1 MSLPR
6 TLAFVALPALAY
18 GAYAVYQWTQT
29 DDVPVVKST
38 APKTVSPVTKLTTT
52 SEPVKPRSPKALN
65 LSRKEDV
72 GTEVS
77 EKDLVK
83 PAKPVA
89 ELDAKFAT
97 WREDGRKAVEEMFGG
112 DRQKI
117 GEAFRASMANEEFRA
132 NWSRMRELENQY
144 RSAADDQ
151 KQGIMDELATVRS
164 RGLRML
170 QQASMGALPADAQ
183 PAVIGGGGVA
193 GAARETQKGNGAA
206 ETAPAA
212 PIRFE

>member
-52 SEPVKPRSPKALN
+52 TEPVKPRSPKTLN

-83 PAKPVA
+83 PSKPIA

-144 RSAADDQ
+144 RSATDDQ
-151 KQGIMDELATVRS
+151 KQGIMDELATMRS
-164 RGLRML
+164 RGIRML
-170 QQASMGALPADAQ
+170 QQAATAPAVADVAQ
-183 PAVIGGGGVA
+183 PGVTGRGGVS
-193 GAARETQKGNGAA
+193 RENGNGAP
-206 ETAPAA
+206 APAPTA

>member
-38 APKTVSPVTKLTTT
+38 APKTVSPVTKLTTN

-144 RSAADDQ
+144 RSATDD
-151 KQGIMDELATVRS
+151 GRAPGGCPAGGHRRRGRRRS
-164 RGLRML
+164 RPRDAERQRRGGDRPGGADQVRVNPEGGDRLRRQVTTWL
-170 QQASMGALPADAQ
+170 RASC
-183 PAVIGGGGVA
+183 
-193 GAARETQKGNGAA
+193 GN
-206 ETAPAA
+206 P
-212 PIRFE
+212 

>member
-29 DDVPVVKST
+29 DDVPVVKNT

-52 SEPVKPRSPKALN
+52 TEPVKPRSPKTLN

-83 PAKPVA
+83 PSKPIA

-144 RSAADDQ
+144 RSATDDQ
-151 KQGIMDELATVRS
+151 KQGIMDELATMRS
-164 RGLRML
+164 RGIRML
-170 QQASMGALPADAQ
+170 QQAATAPAVADVAQ
-183 PAVIGGGGVA
+183 PGVTGRGGVS
-193 GAARETQKGNGAA
+193 RENGNGAP
-206 ETAPAA
+206 APVPTA